1 MNAQPTILRQHSE
14 HCFERLV
21 QQGLS
26 PLQAKIL
33 AARGIESKTDLE
45 YSLSRLPNPST
56 LFGINQAVAILSDL
70 IDQQQLIRVVGDYDC
85 DGATACALTVKALQS
100 FGARVDFVVPNRMI
114 HGYGLTPAIVDVA
127 LNMPE
132 TPNCL
137 MTVDNGI
144 ASIEGVAYA
153 KSKGLKVVITDHHLP
168 ADTTPQADAIVNPN
182 QRGCTFE
189 SKHLAG
195 VGVAFYVM
203 LALRA
208 HRRTLGK
215 FTDTQPEPRLDCLL
229 DLVALGTVADVVKL
243 DALNRTLVY
252 QGLLRIRQGKACA
265 GITALFK
272 VAGRDIERA
281 SAMDLGF
288 SIGPR
293 INAAGRLEDMS
304 EGIRC
309 LLAGDLNSATLFA
322 QDLNE
327 TNLQRRDLE
336 AQVKEDAQQDISE
349 MNLNSDQ
356 KSIVLYRAHWHSG
369 VVGIVAGRIK
379 EQYHRPCMVFAQ
391 DNSGKL
397 KGSGRSIPGI
407 HLRDVLDWVSK
418 QDSTI
423 FVAFGG
429 HAMAAGASIYEDKL
443 ARFMA
448 LFEQAI
454 DETSDPSLFSPVL
467 AHDGAIS
474 QSDCSDDFM
483 NWLENSVWGQ
493 GFPAPVFTGQF
504 CILNQKLL
512 QDKHLQLVI
521 ENTENKE
528 QWKAIWF
535 NQSQLLSET
544 QAHHLAYQ
552 VQLNRFKGQTNLQL
566 HIVGLVD

>member
-1 MNAQPTILRQHSE
+1 
-14 HCFERLV
+14 
-21 QQGLS
+21 
-26 PLQAKIL
+26 
-33 AARGIESKTDLE
+33 
-45 YSLSRLPNPST
+45 
-56 LFGINQAVAILSDL
+56 
-70 IDQQQLIRVVGDYDC
+70 
-85 DGATACALTVKALQS
+85 
-100 FGARVDFVVPNRMI
+100 MI

-127 LNMPE
+127 LSMPE
-132 TPNCL
+132 APACL

-144 ASIEGVAYA
+144 ASIDGVAHA

-208 HRRTLGK
+208 HRRSLGK
-215 FTDTQPEPRLDCLL
+215 FSATQPEPRLDQLL

-243 DALNRTLVY
+243 DSLNRTLVY
-252 QGLLRIRQGKACA
+252 QGLLRIRQSKACA
-265 GITALFK
+265 GINALFK
-272 VAGRDIERA
+272 IAGRDISRA

-309 LLAGDLNSATLFA
+309 LLSRDLSSATLFA

-327 TNLQRRDLE
+327 TNLQRRELE
-336 AQVKEDAQQDISE
+336 TQVKEDAQQDIAE
-349 MNLNSDQ
+349 MNLNTDQ
-356 KSIVLYRAHWHSG
+356 KSIVLHRAHWHAG

-535 NQSQLLSET
+535 NQAHSLNET
-544 QAHHLAYQ
+544 KPHYLAYQ